1 MRFNRYRTLFWLSGF
16 VIFLFSI
23 IIVHYTTPLSNT
35 SNTSISSSQSILG
48 FQLGILSKIIKLSGA
63 QDFVSLLITSIA
75 SRRHHHRKS
84 HKEKC
89 DKAKWASKLILD
101 YNATTVFTVDLK
113 GCANFTSVQKAI
125 DAVPESSSNITRIII
140 NSGTYREKVVVQ
152 ANKTNIILQGQG
164 YLNTIIEWNDTA
176 NSTGG
181 TSYSYSFAVFA
192 SKFTAYNISFKNT
205 APPPSPGEV
214 GAQAVALRVTGDQT
228 TFYGCGFYGAQ
239 DTLNDDNG
247 RHYFKECFIEGSI
260 DFIFGNA
267 RSLYEDCTINS
278 IAKQDLNGIGGSIT
292 AQGRQS
298 LKEQTGFSFVNCN
311 IVGSGKVWLGR
322 AWGAFAT
329 VVFSTTNMSDVIAAE
344 GWNDWRDPSRDQSVF
359 FGEYHCIGL
368 GANYTSRVSYARQLR
383 DYEAISYINISYID
397 GNDWLLNYN

>member
-125 DAVPESSSNITRIII
+125 DAIPESSSNITRIII
-140 NSGTYREKVVVQ
+140 NSGTYRLIFFVFIIFSIFTTFISKYKTPLTKIQELKKVIFQ
-152 ANKTNIILQGQG
+152 LCTFLRIIL
-164 YLNTIIEWNDTA
+164 
-176 NSTGG
+176 
-181 TSYSYSFAVFA
+181 
-192 SKFTAYNISFKNT
+192 
-205 APPPSPGEV
+205 
-214 GAQAVALRVTGDQT
+214 
-228 TFYGCGFYGAQ
+228 
-239 DTLNDDNG
+239 
-247 RHYFKECFIEGSI
+247 
-260 DFIFGNA
+260 
-267 RSLYEDCTINS
+267 
-278 IAKQDLNGIGGSIT
+278 
-292 AQGRQS
+292 
-298 LKEQTGFSFVNCN
+298 
-311 IVGSGKVWLGR
+311 
-322 AWGAFAT
+322 
-329 VVFSTTNMSDVIAAE
+329 
-344 GWNDWRDPSRDQSVF
+344 
-359 FGEYHCIGL
+359 
-368 GANYTSRVSYARQLR
+368 
-383 DYEAISYINISYID
+383 
-397 GNDWLLNYN
+397 